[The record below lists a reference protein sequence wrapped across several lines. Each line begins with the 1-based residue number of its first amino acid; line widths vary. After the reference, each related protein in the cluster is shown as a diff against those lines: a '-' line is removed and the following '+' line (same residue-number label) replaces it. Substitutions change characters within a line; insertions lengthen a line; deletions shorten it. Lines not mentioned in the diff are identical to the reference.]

1 MKKKNKKQ
9 PIKKMK
15 PALLV
20 IDIQNSYLPMIP
32 EHERRIALEMI
43 NGAIWMFR
51 EHGYPI
57 IQIYH
62 TDPVF
67 GPKVR
72 TRDFKFPSSVRVKAS
87 DRKIVKNFPNA
98 FKKTDLEKILDTKGC
113 NTLFL
118 CGLSAVG
125 CVLATHF
132 AAKDLDYTSFMI
144 KGALM
149 SHDSQYTKFVEH
161 VFETVGWTALKTMLE
176 CAG

>member
-1 MKKKNKKQ
+1 MKNKKKRQ
-9 PIKKMK
+9 PAKKMS

-43 NGAIWMFR
+43 NAAIWMFR
-51 EHGYPI
+51 KCGFPI
-57 IQIYH
+57 VQIYH

-67 GPKVR
+67 GPKIG
-72 TRDFKFPSSVRVKAS
+72 TKDSKFPSSVRVKPR
-87 DRKIVKNFPNA
+87 DPKIIKNYSNA
-98 FKKTDLEKILDTKGC
+98 FKKTDLKKILDKKGC

-161 VFETVGWTALKTMLE
+161 VFETVGWTALKTMLDL
-176 CAG
+176 AL

>member
-1 MKKKNKKQ
+1 M
-9 PIKKMK
+9 KMK

-32 EHERRIALEMI
+32 QHERSIALEMI

-51 EHGYPI
+51 EYGFPI

-62 TDPVF
+62 TDPQF
-67 GPKVR
+67 GPKMR
-72 TRDFKFPSSVRVKAS
+72 TRDFKFPSSVRIKPR
-87 DRKIVKNFPNA
+87 DPKIIKNYSNA
-98 FKKTDLEKILDTKGC
+98 FKKTDLKKILDKMGC

-149 SHDSQYTKFVEH
+149 SHDSEYTKFVEH
-161 VFETVGWTALKTMLE
+161 VFETVGWTALKTMLDL
-176 CAG
+176 AL

>member
-1 MKKKNKKQ
+1 MKKKNERFPAKK
-9 PIKKMK
+9 IH

-32 EHERRIALEMI
+32 VHERRVALEMI
-43 NGAIWMFR
+43 NGAIWLFR
-51 EHGYPI
+51 KHGCPI

-62 TDPVF
+62 TDPIF
-67 GPKVR
+67 GPPVR
-72 TRDFKFPSSVRVKAS
+72 TKDFKFPSSIKIKPG
-87 DRKIVKNFPNA
+87 DPKIVKNYPNA
-98 FKKTDLEKILDTKGC
+98 FKKTNLKKILDTMGR

-132 AAKDLDYTSFMI
+132 AAKDLDYNSFMI

-161 VFETVGWTALKTMLE
+161 VFETVGWTALRTMLDL
-176 CAG
+176 A

>member
-1 MKKKNKKQ
+1 MKKKKIRH
-9 PIKKMK
+9 PAKKMK

-51 EHGYPI
+51 EHGFPI
-57 IQIYH
+57 VKIYH
-62 TDPVF
+62 TDPQF
-67 GPKVR
+67 GPKPG
-72 TRDFKFPSSVRVKAS
+72 TKDFKFPSSVRMKPR
-87 DRKIVKNFPNA
+87 DPKIIKNYSNA
-98 FKKTDLEKILDTKGC
+98 FKQTDLKKILDEKGC

-161 VFETVGWTALKTMLE
+161 VFETVGWTALKTMLDL
-176 CAG
+176 AS

>member
-1 MKKKNKKQ
+1 MKNKKKRQ
-9 PIKKMK
+9 PVKKMS

-32 EHERRIALEMI
+32 EHESRIALEMI

-51 EHGYPI
+51 KHRYPI
-57 IQIYH
+57 VQIYH
-62 TDPVF
+62 TDPLF
-67 GPKVR
+67 GPKKG
-72 TRDFKFPSSVRVKAS
+72 TKDFKFPSSVRVKPS
-87 DRKIVKNFPNA
+87 DPMIVKNYSNA
-98 FKKTDLEKILDTKGC
+98 FKKTDLKKILDKKGC

-132 AAKDLDYTSFMI
+132 AAKDLDYNSFMI

-161 VFETVGWTALKTMLE
+161 VFETVGWTVLKTMLE
-176 CAG
+176 CAP

>member
-1 MKKKNKKQ
+1 MKKKHKKQ
-9 PIKKMK
+9 PVKKMK

-20 IDIQNSYLPMIP
+20 IDIQNSYLTMIP

-43 NGAIWMFR
+43 NGVIWMFR

-62 TDPVF
+62 TDPKF
-67 GPKVR
+67 GPKPG
-72 TRDFKFPSSVRVKAS
+72 TKDFKFPPSVRVKS
-87 DRKIVKNFPNA
+87 RDPRIIKNYSNA
-98 FKKTDLEKILDTKGC
+98 FKKTDLKKILDKKGR

-132 AAKDLDYTSFMI
+132 AAKDLDYTSFMV

-161 VFETVGWTALKTMLE
+161 LFETVGWTALKTMLDL
-176 CAG
+176 A